1 MGLRSRMFAG
11 FASQL
16 GKPTGLRGRLVGIM
30 LNRANRGTVTAAIDA
45 LALQPGAVAATSA
58 SEEG

>member
-1 MGLRSRMFAG
+1 MFAG